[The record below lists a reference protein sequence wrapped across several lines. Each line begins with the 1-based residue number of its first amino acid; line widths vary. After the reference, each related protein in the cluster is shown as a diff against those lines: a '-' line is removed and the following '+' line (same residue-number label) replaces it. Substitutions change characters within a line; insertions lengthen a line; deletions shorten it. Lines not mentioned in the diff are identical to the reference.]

1 MKPAADS
8 PCRNTVSRSRSR
20 EQHGEARRNRR
31 DQDGGRLARRDAA
44 RVRAAGGAIARAGS
58 RGEPRGRQITFDAT
72 GLAIMAILL
81 DRGYRVIANTGI
93 DATLILS
100 GPIHAGLRKSI
111 DVRRPEI
118 LVSIGLLIILMAGDQ
133 FN

>member
-1 MKPAADS
+1 M
-8 PCRNTVSRSRSR
+8 
-20 EQHGEARRNRR
+20 
-31 DQDGGRLARRDAA
+31 
-44 RVRAAGGAIARAGS
+44 
-58 RGEPRGRQITFDAT
+58 
-72 GLAIMAILL
+72 
-81 DRGYRVIANTGI
+81 
-93 DATLILS
+93 S